1 MADDLK
7 LAKGESMDE
16 LANWAKMQQMA
27 IDSSATSRP
36 IEECLPDLAGRLHH
50 TLQQA
55 LERASTG
62 PSNAQSVQPEIL
74 WAPGRV
80 TVRLGGDSYETA
92 TDDTVQSLEEA
103 LISAAF
109 ALNQALQEY

>member
-1 MADDLK
+1 MV
-7 LAKGESMDE
+7 DE
-16 LANWAKMQQMA
+16 LADWAKMQQMT
-27 IDSSATSRP
+27 IDGSANSRP

-50 TLQQA
+50 TLQEA

-80 TVRLGGDSYETA
+80 TVRLGGDSYEAA
-92 TDDTVQSLEEA
+92 TDDTLQSLEEA
-103 LISAAF
+103 LITAGY
-109 ALNQALQEY
+109 ALKQTLQEY

>member
-1 MADDLK
+1 MADDVK

-16 LANWAKMQQMA
+16 LADWAKMQQMTIDGSA
-27 IDSSATSRP
+27 ISRP
-36 IEECLPDLAGRLHH
+36 IEECLPDLATRLYR

-62 PSNAQSVQPEIL
+62 ASNTQAMQPEIL
-74 WAPGRV
+74 WAPGRII
-80 TVRLGGDSYETA
+80 VRLGGDSYEAA
-92 TDDTVQSLEEA
+92 TDKTLQSLEEA
-103 LISAAF
+103 LITAAY